1 MNQRLSETRIRVT
14 CRELLTTQRRVSG
27 RALRRALRARYG
39 AVGKTAR
46 VFQIWRE
53 EEAAVATL
61 QNSPDIREMQQRLK
75 AAEALAAEY
84 LARAERAE
92 YRETAH
98 QDSWALEIDR
108 LRTQLRAQPSPAAE
122 VRALQE
128 QVARLTVQLHAAHIA
143 ALNKDD

>member
-1 MNQRLSETRIRVT
+1 MNQRLSEVRIRAT
-14 CRELLTTQRRVSG
+14 CRELLATQRQVSG

-39 AVGKTAR
+39 AVGQTAR

-53 EEAAVATL
+53 EEAAVAAV
-61 QNSPDIREMQQRLK
+61 QNSPDLREMQQRMK
-75 AAEALAAEY
+75 AAEERAAEY
-84 LARAERAE
+84 LVRAERAE

-108 LRTQLRAQPSPAAE
+108 LRTQLRAQPSPGAE

-128 QVARLTVQLHAAHIA
+128 QVARLTVQLHAAQIA
-143 ALNKDD
+143 LMNRAD

>member
-1 MNQRLSETRIRVT
+1 MNQRLSEVRIRST
-14 CRELLTTQRRVSG
+14 CRELLATERQVSG

-39 AVGKTAR
+39 AVGQTAR

-53 EEAAVATL
+53 EAAAVSAL
-61 QNSPDIREMQQRLK
+61 QNSPDIREMQQRMK
-75 AAEALAAEY
+75 AAEERAAEY

-108 LRTQLRAQPSPAAE
+108 LRTQLRAQPSPGAE

-128 QVARLTVQLHAAHIA
+128 QVARLTVQLHAAQIA
-143 ALNKDD
+143 VMNRED

>member
-1 MNQRLSETRIRVT
+1 MNQRLSEVRIRTT
-14 CRELLTTQRRVSG
+14 CRELLATQRHISG
-27 RALRRALRARYG
+27 RRLRRELRTRYG

-53 EEAAVATL
+53 EAAAL
-61 QNSPDIREMQQRLK
+61 AALPNSPDLPEMLERLR
-75 AAEALAAEY
+75 AAEERAAEY

-143 ALNKDD
+143 ALDKGD